1 MSHSKLVRRG
11 HYASRSQGEWFALC
25 SEYDRRSNLKESR
38 EQFCV
43 RVGINASSFAGN
55 YRKFKAGGLD
65 QGSDMKRQRQRKFEV
80 IEQKLISYIELRE
93 RRYQQDR
100 CGLSWVIMREKCLQW
115 AKDAGEAE
123 FKCSAGWINDTI
135 RRSGKCSVTLHG
147 EGQEISAEDAESKN
161 GIS

>member
-1 MSHSKLVRRG
+1 MQHSTALWGLLFFSLAGQPRGFIMSHSKMARRG

-43 RVGINASSFAGN
+43 RVGISASSFAGN

-80 IEQKLISYIELRE
+80 AAT
-93 RRYQQDR
+93 
-100 CGLSWVIMREKCLQW
+100 W
-115 AKDAGEAE
+115 DATEPPC
-123 FKCSAGWINDTI
+123 K
-135 RRSGKCSVTLHG
+135 
-147 EGQEISAEDAESKN
+147 
-161 GIS
+161 